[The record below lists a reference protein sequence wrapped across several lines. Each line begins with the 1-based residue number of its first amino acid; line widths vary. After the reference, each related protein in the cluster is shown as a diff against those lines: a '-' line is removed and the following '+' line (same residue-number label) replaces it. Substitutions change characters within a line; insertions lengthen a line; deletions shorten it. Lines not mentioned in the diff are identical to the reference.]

1 MTNTVQ
7 ILTEAQTVVTHL
19 THVDGYVYPNEQT
32 LLWSTLIVVY
42 PYITGLVAGAFIM
55 ASLVR
60 VFNVKALEP
69 AYRLA
74 LLTAMAFLICA
85 PLPLL
90 LHLGHPERCFEVM
103 MTPHVTSPMAMFGF
117 VYAWYIMAV
126 LLLELWFDYRK
137 DFVIWGRRERGFRGA
152 LYRLLTVG
160 VSDISPRAVALDE
173 RMSKAITIIG
183 IPSAFLLHGYVGFIF
198 GSIKAN
204 PWWGNVL
211 MPVIFIFSAI
221 VSGIALCVVVY
232 GVLKWFRREVLN
244 DACLDAMGM
253 FLFYALVVDFAVEAL
268 DWVHRL
274 YAAEESIAVL
284 KQLASGKLFYTLLIG
299 QVCFGTLLPLA
310 MLGSTQL
317 FRDRIAM
324 WLRRR
329 MYFLSAFLIV
339 TGVLAMRWNVV
350 IGGQLFSKSLRGFNS
365 FKLEFAGQEGWLMSV
380 AVLILPFILL
390 TVLVKFFL
398 ERDADAPAAELALAA
413 AGGEGQPVGAPG
425 NGGLPGR
432 K

>member
-1 MTNTVQ
+1 MAVEFTNAVQ
-7 ILTEAQTVVTHL
+7 TLADTQTVLTHL

-32 LLWSTLIVVY
+32 MIWSTLIVVY

-90 LHLGHPERCFEVM
+90 LHLGHPERCLEVM

-137 DFVIWGRRERGFRGA
+137 DFVIWSLKERGFRGF
-152 LYRLLTVG
+152 LYRIFTVG
-160 VSDISPRAVALDE
+160 VHDISPQALHLDE

-221 VSGIALCVVVY
+221 VSGMALCVVIY
-232 GVLKWFRREVLN
+232 GVVNWFRRQALDN
-244 DACLDAMGM
+244 DCLDTMGK
-253 FLFYALVVDFAVEAL
+253 FLFYALIVDFSVEAL
-268 DWVHRL
+268 DWLHRL
-274 YAAEESIAVL
+274 YAAEESVSVL
-284 KQLASGKLFYTLLIG
+284 KQLAVGKLFYTLLIG
-299 QVCFGTLLPLA
+299 QLCLGTLVPLA
-310 MLGSTQL
+310 MLGSLQL
-317 FRDRIAM
+317 FRNRVPVLA
-324 WLRRR
+324 RRR
-329 MYFLSAFLIV
+329 MYFTSAFLIV

-350 IGGQLFSKSLRGFNS
+350 IGGQLFSKSLRGFNT
-365 FKLEFAGQEGWLMSV
+365 FKFELAGQEGWLISL
-380 AVLILPFILL
+380 AVLILPFIILS
-390 TVLVKFFL
+390 VLVHLFL
-398 ERDADAPAAELALAA
+398 RTNQAES
-413 AGGEGQPVGAPG
+413 QPQPRRTVSASTVV
-425 NGGLPGR
+425 
-432 K
+432 